1 MKKVNK
7 LIKKNIDD
15 CIYNTS
21 IAAVSI
27 LILTASFIVGI
38 LYLYAAWYDWIVQT
52 IWHKDINNWWF
63 VLLTLALGQFKTSTL
78 MPIKM
83 STLMPIIFSLYILI
97 LL

>member
-1 MKKVNK
+1 MKKANK

-21 IAAVSI
+21 IAAISI
-27 LILTASFIVGI
+27 LLLTASFVVGVV
-38 LYLYAAWYDWIVQT
+38 YLYAAWYDWIVQT

-63 VLLTLALGQFKTSTL
+63 VLLALALGQF
-78 MPIKM
+78 KM

>member
-1 MKKVNK
+1 MKKATK

-21 IAAVSI
+21 IAAISI
-27 LILTASFIVGI
+27 LILTASFIVGVV
-38 LYLYAAWYDWIVQT
+38 YLYAAWYDWIVQT

-63 VLLTLALGQFKTSTL
+63 VLLALVLGRFE
-78 MPIKM
+78 M
-83 STLMPIIFSLYILI
+83 STIIPTILSVYILI

>member
-1 MKKVNK
+1 MKKATK

-21 IAAVSI
+21 IAAISI
-27 LILTASFIVGI
+27 LLLTASFVVGVV
-38 LYLYAAWYDWIVQT
+38 YLYAAWYDWIVQT

-63 VLLTLALGQFKTSTL
+63 VLLALVLGQD
-78 MPIKM
+78 KM
-83 STLMPIIFSLYILI
+83 STLIPTIFSLYILI